1 MIILTTWYQFDFN
14 FEHMTFGYRNKKFSR
29 VMKIAIFSFAFFVL
43 ASFTVEDKKEQLY
56 LIPQPESVKISRGYF
71 DLSSATKVFLPDEL
85 INDLGPYVI
94 EKIKRDAGFGISI
107 EKWDKSVASNFIRFE
122 KSDDLSIAH
131 EGYLL
136 EILQEKIVVKAKS
149 YGGMFNAFQTL
160 RQLIPVNANSDSKLP
175 VRIPCLVIQDKPRFE
190 WRGVMIDV
198 ARSFQ
203 SKAFIMKQIDVMSA
217 YKINKFHWHLADDQ
231 GWRIEIKK
239 YPNLTIK
246 GAWRADRKG
255 ISWWEREPKKPGEAT
270 PIGGFYTQDD
280 IREIVKYAA
289 TRNVEIIPEIDIPGH
304 SLALIASYPLL
315 ACRTD
320 IAFEVATG
328 GAAPHDALCAGKETT
343 FEFLNNVFREV
354 AGLFP
359 SQYIHMG
366 GDECKKGDWKLC
378 ELCNK
383 RQKENNLNDVE
394 ELQSYFVT
402 RIGKQINALGKTLI
416 GWDEIL
422 SGKGTPGAVI
432 MAWRRNRYTPEV
444 DAPRAGY
451 KTIQS
456 SYTDSYISQR
466 QGPLELE
473 PEGPNKVLP
482 VSKVYNYEPIPTQL
496 TSAEARMI
504 LGTEVC
510 LWGET
515 TETPG
520 HCEYMLY
527 PRVLANAEVGWSNP
541 ALKDWKRFQGA
552 IESNFKKLDKE
563 GVNYSTSMY
572 NIYASFALDE
582 LHNKAMVFLIT
593 ETDGYDIYYT
603 LNGENPSATATKY
616 NGVFQAE
623 PKALLKAGLFD
634 KNGILLGKISELK
647 LSKLRIKNEN

>member
-1 MIILTTWYQFDFN
+1 
-14 FEHMTFGYRNKKFSR
+14 MTFGFRMKKLSP
-29 VMKIAIFSFAFFVL
+29 VIKTAILLVAFFL
-43 ASFTVEDKKEQLY
+43 FSSFTGEDNKGQLY
-56 LIPQPESVKISRGYF
+56 LIPQPESVKISNDYF
-71 DLSSATKVFLPDEL
+71 ELSPTTTFFLPREF
-85 INDLGPYVI
+85 IKEFGTYVI
-94 EKIKRDAGFGISI
+94 EKIKRDAGFDVSI
-107 EKWDKSVASNFIRFE
+107 EKSDHSVVSNFIRFE
-122 KSDDLSIAH
+122 KSDDPYLVQ
-131 EGYLL
+131 EGYIL
-136 EILQEKIVVKAKS
+136 EITPGKIVVKARS

-160 RQLIPVNANSDSKLP
+160 RQLIPVKANSDPKLP

-203 SKAFIMKQIDVMSA
+203 SKAFIMRQIDVMSA

-270 PIGGFYTQDD
+270 PVGGFYTQDD

-482 VSKVYNYEPIPTQL
+482 VSKVYNYEPISTQL

-552 IESNFKKLDKE
+552 IESNFKKLDKK
-563 GVNYSTSMY
+563 G
-572 NIYASFALDE
+572 
-582 LHNKAMVFLIT
+582 
-593 ETDGYDIYYT
+593 
-603 LNGENPSATATKY
+603 
-616 NGVFQAE
+616 
-623 PKALLKAGLFD
+623 
-634 KNGILLGKISELK
+634 
-647 LSKLRIKNEN
+647 